1 MQEALNIAET
11 DHITDLAESI
21 QTQIDLINNQKNT
34 HQKQLELLVHLI
46 AHIEENEQ
54 QKQWEAAFQNCAKLL
69 EIAPELD
76 RQDLLE
82 WYQEKHEFFASQIEQ
97 LKLQAAQEQ
106 AQIQATLGELE
117 NIIQLDKNVLPS
129 IENYSI
135 EDLLGNLSGD
145 LDEMFTQLDSLL
157 DTQRVEIKTNVKSN
171 AVIRSASGEVVEMEK
186 VTTISETQPKSTSTR
201 KSNSLRTRTYW
212 ISFWI
217 DQSF

>member
-1 MQEALNIAET
+1 MSSL
-11 DHITDLAESI
+11 
-21 QTQIDLINNQKNT
+21 
-34 HQKQLELLVHLI
+34 
-46 AHIEENEQ
+46 
-54 QKQWEAAFQNCAKLL
+54 
-69 EIAPELD
+69 
-76 RQDLLE
+76 
-82 WYQEKHEFFASQIEQ
+82 
-97 LKLQAAQEQ
+97 
-106 AQIQATLGELE
+106 
-117 NIIQLDKNVLPS
+117 S

-157 DTQRVEIKTNVKSN
+157 DTQRVEIKTDVKSN